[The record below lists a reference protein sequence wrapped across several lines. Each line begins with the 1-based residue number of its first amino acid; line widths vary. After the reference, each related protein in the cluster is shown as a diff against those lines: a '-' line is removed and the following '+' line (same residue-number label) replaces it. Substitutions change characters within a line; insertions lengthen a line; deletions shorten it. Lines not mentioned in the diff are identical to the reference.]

1 MIDGMEIGRAK
12 DTPAR
17 LPFGGSPE
25 AAIARLAAAMNRI
38 GGLELEPVHFFADGL
53 YGREL
58 TMPAGSLVVSHIHR
72 TSHLCTCSKGRIT
85 VFQTDGA
92 GTRTIEAP
100 FTFVSSPGQR
110 VGFAHAET
118 VWTTYHPTNER
129 DLERIE
135 AMLYDKCEF
144 PPYVEGDAEH
154 LLGWL
159 EQLPWLLEPRR

>member
-1 MIDGMEIGRAK
+1 MSEAFVS
-12 DTPAR
+12 R
-17 LPFGGSPE
+17 LPFDGSPGE
-25 AAIARLAAAMNRI
+25 AIARLASAMNQI
-38 GGLELEPVHFFADGL
+38 GGLDLEPVHYFAEGL

-72 TSHLCTCSKGRIT
+72 TPHLCTCSMGRIT

-110 VGFAHAET
+110 VGFAHEET
-118 VWTTYHPTNER
+118 VWTTYHPTDEQ

-135 AMLYDKCEF
+135 AMLYDKRDF
-144 PPYVEGDAEH
+144 PPYIEGDAEQ

-159 EQLPWLLEPRR
+159 EQLPRLLEGQA

>member
-1 MIDGMEIGRAK
+1 MSAALA
-12 DTPAR
+12 AR
-17 LPFGGSPE
+17 LPFAGSPGE
-25 AAIARLAAAMNRI
+25 AIARLASAMNQI
-38 GGLELEPVHFFADGL
+38 GGLELEPVHHFAAGL

-72 TSHLCTCSKGRIT
+72 TPHLCTCSKGRIT

-110 VGFAHAET
+110 VGFAHEET
-118 VWTTYHPTNER
+118 VWTTYHPTDER

-135 AMLYDKCEF
+135 AMLYDKREF

-154 LLGWL
+154 LLEWL
-159 EQLPWLLEPRR
+159 GQLPQLMEARL